1 LPSDGRP
8 RVSAIGLRWSGPTL
22 CVLGLIGIAVIAL
35 MATESPFAG
44 WFLFH
49 AFAPERVLPLIGF
62 GTACGLV
69 GARLFGATLVLFGL
83 GIAIGFVGQSQLIE
97 TIYTVSDG
105 PTYLFLTGPISA
117 LAVGLALAPG
127 MRLLPW
133 LLPVAAI
140 IGGTML
146 ALAIFLTDPSLHDP
160 LFTWTPLVAAVWI
173 VLAVALTLRA
183 FPRRW
188 FAIFGRIL
196 GSWLLAI
203 GLLDGGA
210 SLLPILKPSPPPVDT
225 SQESTRGMELRQSQ
239 QPPGSAQPAFQ
250 PPPDT
255 SFGGVKRL
263 PP

>member
-1 LPSDGRP
+1 VQP
-8 RVSAIGLRWSGPTL
+8 RVSTIGLRWSGPTL
-22 CVLGLIGIAVIAL
+22 GVLGLIGVVAITL
-35 MATESPFAG
+35 MATKSPFAR

-49 AFAPERVLPLIGF
+49 AFAPERVLPFIGF
-62 GTACGLV
+62 GTACGLA

-83 GIAIGFVGQSQLIE
+83 GIAVGFADHMQLIE
-97 TIYTVSDG
+97 TIYTVSEG

-117 LAVGLALAPG
+117 LAIGLALAPG
-127 MRLLPW
+127 ARVLPW
-133 LLPVAAI
+133 LLPVAAF
-140 IGGTML
+140 IGGAML

-160 LFTWTPLVAAVWI
+160 AFTWTPMVAAVWI

-183 FPRRW
+183 FPHRW

-225 SQESTRGMELRQSQ
+225 SLESTREIELQQSQ
-239 QPPGSAQPAFQ
+239 HPPGSIQPGAFQ
-250 PPPDT
+250 PQPG
-255 SFGGVKRL
+255 SLSGGVKRL